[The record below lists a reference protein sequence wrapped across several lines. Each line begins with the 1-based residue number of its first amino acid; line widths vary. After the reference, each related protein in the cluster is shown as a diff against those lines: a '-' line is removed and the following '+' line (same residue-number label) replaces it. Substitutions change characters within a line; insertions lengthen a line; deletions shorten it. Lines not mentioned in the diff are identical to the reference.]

1 MKRIWMF
8 LAAAL
13 LIASLAACGKKD
25 NNNAGQTTNNATTE
39 NGTADNGTTEN
50 GTTDGNNGTGG
61 MDDGGT
67 AGTTEGAGTEAG
79 NDGNRVEN
87 ADKVADAVK
96 TVDGVDH
103 ASVLKMNDSVYVGA
117 TLKEGTA
124 SSQDIDEKIA
134 DKAKEATGDTDKVY
148 VSTNPDFAKQI
159 DDYHAKL
166 QGGEPAQ
173 GLFDEIGDALKRIFP
188 DAH

>member
-1 MKRIWMF
+1 MKRIWML
-8 LAAAL
+8 LAACL

-25 NNNAGQTTNNATTE
+25 NNNAGQTTGSGTTE
-39 NGTADNGTTEN
+39 NGTADK
-50 GTTDGNNGTGG
+50 GTTDGSDTTSGMDNGGNAGTADGQGTGTET
-61 MDDGGT
+61 GT
-67 AGTTEGAGTEAG
+67 G
-79 NDGNRVEN
+79 GNRVEN
-87 ADKVADAVK
+87 ADEVADAVK

-117 TLKEGTA
+117 TLKEGTTA
-124 SSQDIDEKIA
+124 SQDIDEKIA
-134 DKAKEATGDTDKVY
+134 DKAKEALADTDKVY

-166 QGGEPAQ
+166 QGGEPAE
-173 GLFDEIGDALKRIFP
+173 GLFDEIGDALRRIFP